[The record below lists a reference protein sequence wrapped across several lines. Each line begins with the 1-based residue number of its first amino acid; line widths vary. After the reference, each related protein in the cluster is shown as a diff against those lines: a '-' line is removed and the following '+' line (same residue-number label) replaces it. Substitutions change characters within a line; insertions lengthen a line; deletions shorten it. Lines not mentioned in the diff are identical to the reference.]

1 MLEIEIENCFC
12 CFVVVV
18 INLSMGCELWF
29 IEGDFYFV
37 ICVLCSILGF
47 MVFVVY
53 NGYWLVDG
61 VVVNLIFIFFMCVL
75 GVDIVIVVDLQYDVY
90 LM

>member
-1 MLEIEIENCFC
+1 MSEIEIENCFRR
-12 CFVVVV
+12 FAVVV
-18 INLSMGCELWF
+18 INLSTGRELWF

-37 ICVLCSILGF
+37 IRVLCSILGF

-61 VVVNLIFIFFMCVL
+61 VVVNLIFIFFTRVL
-75 GVDIVIVVDLQYDVY
+75 GVDIVIAVDL
-90 LM
+90 

>member
-18 INLSMGCELWF
+18 INLSMGRELWF

-47 MVFVVY
+47 MVLVVY

-75 GVDIVIVVDLQYDVY
+75 GVDIVIVVDL
-90 LM
+90 